1 MSNKGKTVTDK
12 EFKNVKLLQEA
23 DVRSS
28 KVAEL
33 TGRSWA
39 TIDRIF
45 KTEDFKGYQEL
56 VQSENKKWKAK
67 RLAKV
72 ETAPVEREQSEEEKT
87 AIQLL
92 NNLTEEVSKLTA
104 EVKTL
109 SSLLEESQAVRK
121 TPFWK

>member
-12 EFKNVKLLQEA
+12 EFKNIKLLQEA

-33 TGRSWA
+33 TGRSWV

-72 ETAPVEREQSEEEKT
+72 ETAPVEREQSEEEQT

-109 SSLLEESQAVRK
+109 SALLEESQAVRK